1 MRYIVLLVIKVLIAW
16 PNFAQTLPVIKANT
30 KKVSIS
36 DGKVFQKEIWN
47 LSPEIKPDVYQALE
61 PIVDKRITFYTD
73 IDSLSFDVAPGK
85 TYDFMVVLN
94 QKDTC
99 FTRIS
104 TIKPVSKAPVNVA
117 IDKPLAPALLQKD
130 FRVFREALAKHHA
143 GLYTYKSKQAI
154 NKLLDSCARSLNKPM
169 SPLEFGKTILW
180 AISAIEDGHT
190 GSNVP
195 RLLMT
200 HYNDHEKVFPL
211 YPYFVGN
218 KAYVL
223 CGGAE
228 GLPPGTEILAIN
240 GKSVGEIAKVI
251 YRYLPSDGAIMSKK
265 RQQLNDGAFP
275 IMYHWLLGGKDTF
288 EVRYKAKN
296 GTIQTLNLAGKAV
309 KDFECE
315 YQNKQSNGQPL
326 QLSQLSAKTALL
338 TVKSFDEG
346 RISRAKL
353 DFTKFLDSAFTA
365 LNTSKTTSL
374 IIDVRDNGGGEDN
387 YGALLYSYLSQQ
399 PFRYFFLKASAT
411 HVVKPKENPL
421 LGTQNPKANSFKGK
435 VYILINGRSFSTTA
449 DFCATARSNDRAI
462 FIGEETGGGYYGNTS
477 GGRMDV
483 TLPNSQI
490 VAFVPLFKYLN
501 SVKKAKYAGRGT
513 IPDYTIIP
521 SIDDLLQHKDA
532 ELSFALGLIK

>member
-1 MRYIVLLVIKVLIAW
+1 MRYIVLLVINVLIAW
-16 PNFAQTLPVIKANT
+16 PNFAQTLPVVKANT
-30 KKVSIS
+30 KQVSIR
-36 DGKVFQKEIWN
+36 DGKVFQKNIWN

-61 PIVDKRITFYTD
+61 PIVPKCITFYTD
-73 IDSLSFDVAPGK
+73 IDSVSFAVSSGK
-85 TYDFMVVLN
+85 TYDFLVVLN

-99 FTRIS
+99 YTRIS
-104 TIKPVSKAPVNVA
+104 TIKPVSKKPVNVA
-117 IDKPLAPALLQKD
+117 VDKPLAPALLQED
-130 FRVFREALAKHHA
+130 FRTFREALQKHHA

-154 NKLLDSCARSLNKPM
+154 NRLLDSCARALKKPM

-180 AISAIEDGHT
+180 VISAIEDGHT
-190 GSNVP
+190 GSNLP
-195 RLLMT
+195 RLLMA
-200 HYNDHEKVFPL
+200 HYNDHQKVFPL
-211 YPYFVGN
+211 YPYFVDN

-223 CGGAE
+223 CGGAQ
-228 GLPPGTEILAIN
+228 GLPPGTELLAIN
-240 GKSVGEIAKVI
+240 GKPIGEIAKEI

-275 IMYHWLLGGKDTF
+275 IMYHWLLGGKAMF
-288 EVRYKAKN
+288 KVKYKAKN
-296 GTIQTLNLAGKAV
+296 GAMQTINLVGKAV
-309 KDFECE
+309 KDFKCE
-315 YQNKQSNGQPL
+315 YQNRQNNTKPL
-326 QLSQLSAKTALL
+326 QLTQLNTKTALL
-338 TVKSFDEG
+338 SVKSFDEG
-346 RISRAKL
+346 RLSSAKV
-353 DFTKFLDSAFTA
+353 DFAKFLDSAFIA
-365 LNTSKTTSL
+365 LNTQKTANL

-387 YGALLYSYLSQQ
+387 YGALLYSYLSQK
-399 PFRYFFLKASAT
+399 PFRYFFLKASTT

-421 LGTQNPKANSFKGK
+421 LGTQSPKNNSFKGK
-435 VYILINGRSFSTTA
+435 VYILTNGRSFSTTA

-501 SVKKAKYAGRGT
+501 AVKKAKYANRGI

-532 ELSFALGLIK
+532 ELAFALGLIK